1 MLRFSVTLLLACVVA
16 AGQESLST
24 LRGTVKD
31 SSGAVVEGAAITV
44 LEVATNIRVRMS
56 TSDTQGNYEMPGL
69 KPGLYQLRAVLPGF
83 KTFVADDIQL
93 ASSQI
98 RRVDIALEVGG
109 VETQVTV
116 SEKSAAIETE
126 QGKISSEVTGARYKD
141 IPVPGNRYG
150 GTAPVLAILPHVQGA
165 RPGGTGMTF
174 AGQKSPQLNMGM
186 DGIKEETLNTQ
197 TVNLEAIGELK
208 LVAVNNTAEF
218 SRIGYFDTVSKRG
231 SNQYHGEASYY
242 QQNSALY
249 AKGFF
254 ERQKTWDLY
263 HIFNLSGS
271 GPIIREKTFF
281 YALWNGERVPGKTF
295 RTNTVPTQAM
305 RGGDFSQFL
314 SIDRPVAVKDPL
326 TGQPLPGNLIPS
338 SRLNSVSLKV
348 QDQQMP
354 LPNRGG
360 ATNLVNNFDWVHPY
374 PSDQFRADVVVVR
387 IDHHFSSNNS
397 LYGRFAGYL
406 PRYITPGNYPT
417 TATSSRRQSH
427 SWVFVDTHIISPT
440 MINTLTFGGNHDGR
454 DVGIEINGFKPPQGA
469 DVVADLGLTGLSP
482 KVRSFGDK
490 GSGYP
495 IMRITG
501 FSDITV
507 AHGGRGD
514 PRSFTFADAI
524 TRSSPRHVLKFGGEL
539 RTYRDFNGYVP
550 EVTYG
555 RFTFDGSL
563 SGNAY
568 ADFLLG
574 LPYSS
579 ERLDPIVDRVR
590 NSSELGLFITD
601 TFKVNSRLNIDYGLR
616 WDYFTSTTF
625 EDGLM
630 FNWDA
635 ATGNIVVPEAVR
647 NQVSPSYP
655 SNVKIVTG
663 NVVPRPE
670 RGNFAPR
677 IAVAYRVNDRTV
689 VRGGYG
695 IFTEFLGKWIRAEG
709 TGPFQLGETY
719 FNTVANGRPLF
730 QFPNPFPPAG
740 AAATIPSQSA
750 NGYPLETKNG
760 YIQQFNFTVERQVRD
775 AGLRLSYVGS
785 RNRGM
790 FYNLAINKPQPSLTP
805 FSAASR
811 PYPQF
816 VGVNYAQSDGRS
828 NYNSLTFEA
837 KRRTGWVTFDA
848 AWTWAN
854 SLSDFLN
861 LENPY
866 QHVFWNRDDST
877 PRHRLVI
884 NSLFEVPVG
893 RGRTFLSGMPSA
905 LDYVIGGWKAAYIGI
920 FQTGQFFSPSY
931 SGRDTSNTNTASG
944 LPDRICS
951 GNFQSGQRDINRW
964 FDTSCFAVPAAGR
977 FGNSGVNVL
986 EGPGLATHNISIT
999 KRFQLT
1005 ERLSFDYMGT
1015 ISNLFNHPNFNF
1027 PGSNISVPGQAGIIT
1042 SQHDRFRA
1050 ERSGARFIDMRVR
1063 LQF

>member
-1 MLRFSVTLLLACVVA
+1 MFRFSVMILLACVVA
-16 AGQESLST
+16 PGQESLST

-31 SSGAVVEGAAITV
+31 SSGAIVEGAEITAI
-44 LEVATNIRVRMS
+44 EVATNIRTRVA
-56 TSDTQGNYEMPGL
+56 TSDSEGNYEMPGL
-69 KPGLYQLRAVLPGF
+69 KPGLYQLCTVLPGF

-116 SEKSAAIETE
+116 SERAATIETE
-126 QGKISSEVTGARYKD
+126 QGKISAEVTGARYKD

-165 RPGGTGMTF
+165 RPGGSGMTF

-249 AKGFF
+249 ARGFF

-263 HIFNLSGS
+263 HIFNISGS

-295 RTNTVPTQAM
+295 RTNTVPTEAM
-305 RGGDFSQFL
+305 RRGDFSQFL
-314 SIDRPVAVKDPL
+314 SIDRPVAVRDPL
-326 TGQPLPGNLIPS
+326 SGQPFAGNMIPS
-338 SRLNSVSLKV
+338 SRLSSVALKV
-348 QDQQMP
+348 QEQQMP

-374 PSDQFRADVVVVR
+374 PSDQFRADVIVTR

-427 SWVFVDTHIISPT
+427 SWVFVDTHIFSPN
-440 MINTLTFGGNHDGR
+440 MINTFTFGGNHDGR
-454 DVGIEINGFKPPQGA
+454 DVGIEINGFQPPQGA
-469 DVVADLGLTGLSP
+469 QVVADLGLTGLSP
-482 KVRSFGDK
+482 KVQSFEDK

-550 EVTYG
+550 EITYG

-630 FNWDA
+630 FNWDP
-635 ATGNIVVPEAVR
+635 ATGNIVVPEGVR
-647 NQVSPSYP
+647 NQVSPNYP
-655 SNVKIVTG
+655 SNIRIVTG
-663 NVVPRPE
+663 DVVPRPE

-677 IAVAYRVNDRTV
+677 IAVAYRITDRV
-689 VRGGYG
+689 VLRGGYG
-695 IFTEFLGKWIRAEG
+695 VFTEFLGKWIRAEG
-709 TGPFQLGETY
+709 TGPFQVGETY
-719 FNTVANGRPLF
+719 FNTVTNGHPLF

-760 YIQQFNFTVERQVRD
+760 YIQQFNLTVEQQWRD
-775 AGLRLSYVGS
+775 VGLRLSYVGS
-785 RNRGM
+785 RNKGM
-790 FYNLAINKPQPSLTP
+790 FYNLSINKPEPSLIP
-805 FSAASR
+805 FSASRR

-828 NYNSLTFEA
+828 NYDSFTFEA
-837 KRRTGWVTFDA
+837 KRRTGWVTFDGI
-848 AWTWAN
+848 WTWAN

-866 QHVFWNRDDST
+866 QHVFWNREDNT
-877 PRHRLVI
+877 PRHRVVI

-893 RGRTFLSGMPSA
+893 RGRTFLSSMPAA
-905 LDYVIGGWKAAYIGI
+905 LDYVIGGWKLAWIGI

-931 SGRDTSNTNTASG
+931 SGRDTSNTNTTNEA
-944 LPDRICS
+944 PPQTDKTC
-951 GNFQSGQRDINRW
+951 
-964 FDTSCFAVPAAGR
+964 
-977 FGNSGVNVL
+977 NVKT
-986 EGPGLATHNISIT
+986 P
-999 KRFQLT
+999 LT
-1005 ERLSFDYMGT
+1005 
-1015 ISNLFNHPNFNF
+1015 
-1027 PGSNISVPGQAGIIT
+1027 GS
-1042 SQHDRFRA
+1042 
-1050 ERSGARFIDMRVR
+1050 
-1063 LQF
+1063 